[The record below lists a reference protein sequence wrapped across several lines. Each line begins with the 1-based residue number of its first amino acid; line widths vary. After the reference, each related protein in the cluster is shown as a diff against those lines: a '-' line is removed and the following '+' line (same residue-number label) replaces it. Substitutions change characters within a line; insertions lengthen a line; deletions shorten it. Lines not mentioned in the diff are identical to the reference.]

1 MNTPYALISGAS
13 DGIGFELAKLFIQAD
28 YNLVIVSDNMTKL
41 KKAEAQLQQFSAG
54 HKIEIIES
62 DLAAPEGAKFVF
74 DSVMERG
81 IEIEVLVNNAGV
93 GVYGDFASETN
104 LKEEMRM
111 LQLNTFSVVALSK
124 YFVRGMVQ
132 RGSGKILIT
141 SSIAGM
147 SGAPWLTVYGA
158 TKAFDYIFA
167 LGLREEL
174 KDTGVTV
181 TALLPSQTD
190 TNFFNRADMEN
201 SKITETKMAD
211 PAKVAKAGFDAL
223 MENDGHVAS
232 PLRSKFMASLAN
244 FVPDELMTHFAEKQ
258 QKPINH

>member
-1 MNTPYALISGAS
+1 MDYPYALITGAS
-13 DGIGFELAKLFIQAD
+13 DGIGFELAKRFIQAD

-41 KKAEAQLQQFSAG
+41 ERAAAELERLSSG
-54 HKIEIIES
+54 RRIEIIEA
-62 DLAAPEGAKFVF
+62 DLATHEGPKYVYDAV
-74 DSVMERG
+74 SERG
-81 IEIEVLVNNAGV
+81 ISVEVLVNNAGV
-93 GVYGDFASETN
+93 GVYGDFATETA
-104 LKEEMRM
+104 LDDELRM
-111 LQLNTFSVVALSK
+111 LHLNTFSVVALTK
-124 YFVRGMVQ
+124 YFVRPMVL

-141 SSIAGM
+141 SSVAGM

-174 KDTGVTV
+174 KDKGVTV

-201 SKITETKMAD
+201 SRILDTKLAD

-223 MENDGHVAS
+223 MEDDGHVAA
-232 PLRSKFMASLAN
+232 PLRSKFMESLAN
-244 FVPDELMTHFAEKQ
+244 IIPDEVMTRMSEKQ
-258 QKPINH
+258 QKPANH